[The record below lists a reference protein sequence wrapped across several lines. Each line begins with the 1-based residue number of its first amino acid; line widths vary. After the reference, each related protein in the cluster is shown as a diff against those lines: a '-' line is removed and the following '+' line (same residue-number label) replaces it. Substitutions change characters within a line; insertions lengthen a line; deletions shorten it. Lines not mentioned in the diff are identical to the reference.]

1 MPLFNVPKRAG
12 REQDTAIAKKS
23 KTSTRSTTTVK
34 GGGLLAQINQI
45 RAMVEKNLGKFKDD
59 YIVIT
64 EEHDLHNYLV
74 DCVYNGVI
82 SIDTETTGLDPI
94 LDKIVG
100 LCIYTPNQP
109 AAYIPINHV
118 SYVTGVRVDNQLTEE
133 QVGELLNTMVQKY
146 HIDIIMFNAKFDI
159 RVIRNQLGVKDIY
172 CTWDAY
178 LAAKLMNENEES
190 HGLKALHKKY
200 VLNGEGDAFSF
211 DALFKGITAD
221 KIPINSFYLYA
232 AHDAIITYELYQ
244 YQKQYLYYDK
254 TCTHEARNGM
264 NGVAWVFFN
273 IEMPCIKVVCDM
285 EDNGIKFDFEYRQKL
300 SEKYNELLEEKKNE
314 FYKICNT
321 WGREIEDY
329 KKKNLNNKLDD
340 PINIGST
347 TQIAI
352 LLYDILQIEPPDPKS
367 PRGTGEAIL
376 QKIDNP
382 IAKAILDYREVS
394 KLVNT
399 YIDKLP
405 ECVNT
410 KDGRIH
416 CSFNQYGARTGRF
429 SSENPNL
436 QNIPSHNKDI
446 RKMFVASD
454 GYVLMSSDYSQQE
467 PKVMTQMCGDPKM
480 IKAYQEGKDL
490 YAEIAALS
498 FNTTYD
504 NCLEF
509 RPDGTTNPDGKN
521 RRSQAKSILLG
532 VLYGRGVP
540 SIAEQLGTTTKKAQ
554 AIKDSVF
561 KGFPAIPKFEEDSLD
576 MAYEKGYVTT
586 LWGRKRRLPDLQ
598 LPEYEFKW
606 KDGARPDDD
615 LLDFEANDLSAEYEV
630 SEDRVSYYTRKL
642 RNCYFGQKRKI
653 FEEANKEGIW
663 IVDNGGKIADAQRQ
677 CVNARIQ
684 GSAADMSKLA
694 MILVGND
701 ERLKEL
707 GFRLLI
713 PVHDELIAE
722 CPEENVKECSER
734 FAMLMSKAA
743 ESGLTIPIK
752 CDVEIT
758 RAWYGDTITGDKL
771 KERESKTS
779 HAMDA
784 ELRNN

>member
-1 MPLFNVPKRAG
+1 MALFTVPKRAG
-12 REQDTAIAKKS
+12 KEQDKAVVGKVKS
-23 KTSTRSTTTVK
+23 KIKAPTTVK
-34 GGGLLAQINQI
+34 GSGMLGQISQI
-45 RAMVEKNLGKFKDD
+45 KATVEKNLGKYKDD
-59 YIVIT
+59 YEIITT
-64 EEHDLHNYLV
+64 EEDL
-74 DCVYNGVI
+74 DVYFQQCTLNGVI

-94 LDKIVG
+94 LDSIVG
-100 LCIYTPNQP
+100 LCIYTPNNK
-109 AAYIPINHV
+109 AAYVPINHV
-118 SYVTGVRVDNQLTEE
+118 SYVTGVRVDNQLTEK
-133 QVGELLNTMVQKY
+133 QVGDRLEALIQCNPV
-146 HIDIIMFNAKFDI
+146 IVMFNAKFDM

-178 LAAKLMNENEES
+178 LAAKLLNENEES

-200 VLNGEGDAFSF
+200 CLNGQGDAFSF
-211 DALFKGITAD
+211 DALFKGICFD
-221 KIPINSFYLYA
+221 RIPITTGYLYA
-232 AHDAIITYELYQ
+232 AHDAIITYELYK
-244 YQKQYLYYDK
+244 YQKQYLYYNPDK
-254 TCTHEARNGM
+254 SNEDRNGM
-264 NGVAWVFFN
+264 NGVSWVFFN

-285 EDNGIKFDFEYRQKL
+285 EDNGIKFDFEYQQKL
-300 SEKYNELLEEKKNE
+300 SEKYNQLLEEKKND
-314 FYKICNT
+314 FYKVCNT
-321 WGREIEDY
+321 WGNDIYEYRQKHKDC
-329 KKKNLNNKLDD
+329 KLDD
-340 PINIGST
+340 PINIGSP

-382 IAKAILDYREVS
+382 IAKAILDYREMS
-394 KLVNT
+394 KLVST

-405 ECVNT
+405 ECVNS

-509 RPDGTTNPDGKN
+509 RPDGTTNPEGKS

-615 LLDFEANDLSAEYEV
+615 LLDFGEPMSEEV
-630 SEDRVSYYTRKL
+630 DGPESVPEEVQNRYIRKL
-642 RNCYFGQKRKI
+642 RQAYFGQKRKI

-684 GSAADMSKLA
+684 GKP
-694 MILVGND
+694 N
-701 ERLKEL
+701 R
-707 GFRLLI
+707 
-713 PVHDELIAE
+713 
-722 CPEENVKECSER
+722 
-734 FAMLMSKAA
+734 
-743 ESGLTIPIK
+743 
-752 CDVEIT
+752 
-758 RAWYGDTITGDKL
+758 
-771 KERESKTS
+771 
-779 HAMDA
+779 
-784 ELRNN
+784 

>member
-1 MPLFNVPKRAG
+1 MALFNVPKRAG
-12 REQDTAIAKKS
+12 REQDKAVASKAKTTK
-23 KTSTRSTTTVK
+23 RATTTVK
-34 GGGLLAQINQI
+34 GSGLLSQINQI
-45 RAMVEKNLGKFKDD
+45 KATVEKHLGKFKDD
-59 YIVIT
+59 YEIIT
-64 EEHDLHNYLV
+64 TEDALDDYFHQCALNK
-74 DCVYNGVI
+74 VI

-94 LDKIVG
+94 LDNIVG
-100 LCIYTPNQP
+100 LCIYTSNSK
-109 AAYIPINHV
+109 AAYVPINHT
-118 SYVTGVRVDNQLTEE
+118 SYVTGVRVDNQLSEK
-133 QVGELLNTMVQKY
+133 QVADRLEALIRCNP
-146 HIDIIMFNAKFDI
+146 DIIMFNAKFDI

-172 CTWDAY
+172 CTWDCY
-178 LAAKLMNENEES
+178 LAGRLLNENEES
-190 HGLKALHKKY
+190 KGLKPLHQKY
-200 VLNGEGDAFSF
+200 VLDGKEDEFRF

-221 KIPINSFYLYA
+221 KIPINTFYLYA
-232 AHDAIITYELYQ
+232 AHDAIITYELYE
-244 YQKQYLYYDK
+244 YQKQFIYYEEDK
-254 TCTHEARNGM
+254 PNDARNGM
-264 NGVAWVFFN
+264 NGVSWVFFN
-273 IEMPCIKVVCDM
+273 IEMPCVKVVCDM
-285 EDNGIKFDFEYRQKL
+285 EDNGVRFDFDYQQKL
-300 SEKYNELLEEKKNE
+300 SEKYNAALIEKQE
-314 FYKICNT
+314 QFYKCCDVYSK
-321 WGREIEDY
+321 EIEQY
-329 KKKNLNNKLDD
+329 RNANPNCKLDN
-340 PINIGST
+340 PINMGSP

-352 LLYDILQIEPPDPKS
+352 LLYDILQIEPVDSKN

-382 IAKAILDYREVS
+382 IAKAILEYREVS
-394 KLVNT
+394 KLVST

-405 ECVNT
+405 NCVNP

-416 CSFNQYGARTGRF
+416 CSFNQYGADTGRF
-429 SSENPNL
+429 SSSDPNL

-446 RKMFVASD
+446 RKMFVASP

-509 RPDGTTNPDGKN
+509 RPDGTTNPEGKA

-561 KGFPAIPKFEEDSLD
+561 KGFPAIPRFEEDSLE

-606 KDGARPDDD
+606 RDGVPLDNDI
-615 LLDFEANDLSAEYEV
+615 LDF
-630 SEDRVSYYTRKL
+630 SEDEGAGMVGMSEVPVEIQNKYIRRL
-642 RNCYFGQKRKI
+642 RQARFGQKRKI
-653 FEEANKEGIW
+653 FEDANKEGIW
-663 IVDNGGKIADAQRQ
+663 VIDNGGKIADAQRQ

-701 ERLKEL
+701 KRLKEL

-722 CPEENVKECSER
+722 CPEENIKECSER

-743 ESGLTIPIK
+743 ESGLSIPIK
-752 CDVEIT
+752 CDVEVT
-758 RAWYGDTITGDKL
+758 REWYGDNI
-771 KERESKTS
+771 
-779 HAMDA
+779 
-784 ELRNN
+784 NVV

>member
-1 MPLFNVPKRAG
+1 MPLFSVPKRAG
-12 REQDTAIAKKS
+12 REQDKAILTKVNTK
-23 KTSTRSTTTVK
+23 TRSTTTVK
-34 GGGLLAQINQI
+34 GSGVLGQINQI
-45 RAMVEKNLGKFKDD
+45 KATVEKNLGQFKDD

-74 DCVYNGVI
+74 ECVHNNII

-94 LDKIVG
+94 LDSIVG
-100 LCIYTPNQP
+100 LCLYTPSQP
-109 AAYIPINHV
+109 AAYVPINHV
-118 SYVTGVRVDNQLTEE
+118 SYVTGVRVENQLTEK
-133 QVGELLNTMVQKY
+133 QVGELLNVLVQKY
-146 HIDIIMFNAKFDI
+146 HIDIIMFNAKFDM

-190 HGLKALHKKY
+190 HGLKSLYKKY
-200 VLNGEGDAFSF
+200 CLNGEGDAFSF

-221 KIPINSFYLYA
+221 KIPISSFYLYA
-232 AHDAIITYELYQ
+232 AHDAIITYEF
-244 YQKQYLYYDK
+244 QKQYLYYDSSQDK
-254 TCTHEARNGM
+254 DARNGM

-273 IEMPCIKVVCDM
+273 IEMPCLKVVCDM
-285 EDNGIKFDFEYRQKL
+285 EDNGIKFDFEYQRKL
-300 SEKYNELLEEKKNE
+300 SEKYNQLLEEKKND
-314 FYKICNT
+314 FYKVCNT
-321 WGREIEDY
+321 WGNEIYEY
-329 KKKNLNNKLDD
+329 KQKNINHKLDD
-340 PINIGST
+340 PINIGSP

-382 IAKAILDYREVS
+382 IAKAILDYREMS
-394 KLVNT
+394 KLVST

-405 ECVNT
+405 ECVNP

-498 FNTTYD
+498 FNTSYD

-509 RPDGTTNPDGKN
+509 RPDGTTNPEGKN

-561 KGFPAIPKFEEDSLD
+561 KGFPAIPKFEEDSLE
-576 MAYEKGYVTT
+576 MAYEYGYVTT

-598 LPEYEFKW
+598 LPEYEFRW
-606 KDGARPDDD
+606 KDGVPPDDD
-615 LLDFEANDLSAEYEV
+615 LLDFAETD
-630 SEDRVSYYTRKL
+630 SEGDGVRDVPDDVQQKYIRRL
-642 RNCYFGQKRKI
+642 RQAYFGEKRKI

-663 IVDNGGKIADAQRQ
+663 IVDNGAKIADAQRQ

-734 FAMLMSKAA
+734 FAMLMAKAA

-752 CDVEIT
+752 CDVSVTKE
-758 RAWYGDTITGDKL
+758 WYGDEL
-771 KERESKTS
+771 KV
-779 HAMDA
+779 
-784 ELRNN
+784 